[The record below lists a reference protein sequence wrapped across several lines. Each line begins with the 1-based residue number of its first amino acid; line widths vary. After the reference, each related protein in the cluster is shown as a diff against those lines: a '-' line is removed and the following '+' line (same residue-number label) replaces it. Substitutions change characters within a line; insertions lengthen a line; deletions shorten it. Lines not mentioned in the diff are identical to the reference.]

1 MSQISNHESGFTHVA
16 AVLVVLVFGAIGA
29 IGYTLYANPANPGTG
44 SNDVVRVDTKEEVAI
59 PTAPEIK
66 SAEDLDQ
73 ALNAL
78 DQVDPDK
85 TSKSDSSSLERQADK
100 L

>member
-1 MSQISNHESGFTHVA
+1 MNRIATREAGFTHIA

-29 IGYTLYANPANPGTG
+29 IGYTLYANPATPDKGN
-44 SNDVVRVDTKEEVAI
+44 SEVVRVDDEVTI
-59 PTAPEIK
+59 PAAPEIK
-66 SAEDLDQ
+66 SAADLDT
-73 ALNAL
+73 ALDAL

-85 TSKSDSSSLERQADK
+85 ASKSDSASLERQANN